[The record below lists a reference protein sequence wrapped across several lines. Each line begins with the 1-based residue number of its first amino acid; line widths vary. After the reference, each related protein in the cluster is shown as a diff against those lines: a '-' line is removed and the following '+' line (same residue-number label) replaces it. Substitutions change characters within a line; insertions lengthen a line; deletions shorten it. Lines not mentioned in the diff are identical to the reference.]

1 MSTRRVIYLRE
12 KSIAAG
18 ALVVS
23 IIALVFAGY
32 SVYAPSSRAPAAPT
46 VLVYDV
52 EFTDVF
58 SVNPAGNSSTCC
70 STGDT
75 FYGEGNIFLQD
86 QIDKAAP
93 VGMVVWFGTFANSH
107 VSVTLAIFN
116 ITGKGEIITNGRE
129 DSAPGPPCGDLGGV
143 IVGGTGQ
150 FAGIAEH
157 MPMRC
162 ARIQLC
168 AIPLP

>member
-1 MSTRRVIYLRE
+1 MRE
-12 KSIAAG
+12 KTIAAG

-23 IIALVFAGY
+23 IIALASVGY
-32 SVYAPSSRAPAAPT
+32 SVYGPSSRTPAAPT

-52 EFTDVF
+52 KFMDVF
-58 SVNPAGNSSTCC
+58 AFNQVNKSSTCC

-150 FAGIAEH
+150 FVGVRGTYAH
-157 MPMRC
+157 LMCTDTTMRYTFT
-162 ARIQLC
+162 I
-168 AIPLP
+168 IPYS